1 MTELIQ
7 LLYDY
12 TLETSF
18 SSNLKTAKY
27 RMQETQ
33 TNQLSAD
40 LRRVLPPE
48 TLPLLEDYL
57 HALEGRQLLEL
68 EAMFQAAFSL
78 VKELR

>member
-1 MTELIQ
+1 MTEPMQ

-12 TLETSF
+12 ILETSF

-27 RMQETQ
+27 RMQETHAS
-33 TNQLSAD
+33 QLATD
-40 LRRVLPPE
+40 LRRALPPE

-68 EAMFQAAFSL
+68 EAMFQAAFTL
-78 VKELR
+78 PRALR